1 MARDRV
7 LPRKYTL
14 LRVLGLPTRIF
25 VRKLRGLFADN
36 ENALFFTAVC
46 LVGALGGLA
55 GAAFRWLV
63 QVAMAGF
70 WGRSGELLQVA
81 SSAPWWARLVV
92 PIMGAALAGALAVL
106 FATRRDDQ
114 GGFPDILEIV
124 SLGGRMIRLTPS
136 IKRSLVS
143 LMTLASGGSVGR
155 EGPMGQLAAA
165 LGSRV
170 GRSFRFSE
178 ERIRILVAAGI
189 AAGFA
194 AAYNTPIGAT
204 LFVLEV
210 IIGSFNMVFFGPAV
224 VAAAIST
231 LVTRVFAGPGPIY
244 APGAQ
249 YALVSAW
256 EVGPYLVLGFL
267 AGLASVLFQVTMEGT
282 YRIWDRLKLPPLARA
297 PLGGFCVGAMAV
309 FWPYVLG
316 NGYETINLV
325 LAGRVAL
332 GLMAILFVM
341 KMLATT
347 VTLASGGAGGVFT
360 STMFIGAVL
369 GGVFGALT
377 HELAPVHTATSGA
390 YALAGMGGIIAGTT
404 HAPFL
409 AIIMVF
415 ELTQNY
421 GIVLPLMLTSIT
433 AYWTARSIRRT
444 SIYTEELKRRG
455 MRWEGTAQERLLR
468 SLTVRDIMLT
478 DVTLYPATLPLEK
491 VVDVFQ
497 NTRALQI
504 YVGDDEGRLLGIVEL
519 HEVKRMMGEE
529 PAPFVIAD
537 DLYTEIPVVTPGD
550 SLVEVNEKLW
560 FRDLGQLPV
569 VDDDETRKFLGIV
582 TRRDVLGAFDRE
594 VLRRNRL
601 LAKVRSVEG
610 TGFDYFELPEE
621 SRMSKVTV
629 PPGLVGKTIAEAGI
643 GSRHGITVMAIE
655 RMDAAGR
662 EHRIAPRPDTRLAR
676 GDALVVLGAD
686 SAVERFEAE
695 RRGTP
700 G

>member
-25 VRKLRGLFADN
+25 VRRLRALFAGN

-46 LVGALGGLA
+46 LVGLLGGLA
-55 GAAFRWLV
+55 GAVFRWLFQFAV
-63 QVAMAGF
+63 TGF
-70 WGRSGELLQVA
+70 WGRPGPLVLVA
-81 SSAPWWARLVV
+81 LSVPWWARLVV
-92 PIMGAALAGALAVL
+92 PVMGGALAAALAVL

-114 GGFPDILEIV
+114 GGFPDILEVI
-124 SLGGRMIRLTPS
+124 SLGGGTIRLS
-136 IKRSLVS
+136 GALKRAAGS

-155 EGPMGQLAAA
+155 EGPMGQIAAA
-165 LGSRV
+165 IGSRV

-178 ERIRILVAAGI
+178 ERVRILVAAGI

-231 LVTRVFAGPGPIY
+231 LVTHFFAGPGPIY
-244 APGAQ
+244 APGAR

-256 EVGPYLVLGFL
+256 EVGPYLALGFL
-267 AGLASVLFQVTMEGT
+267 CGLASVLFQVAMEKT
-282 YRIWDRLKLPPLARA
+282 YRLWDGLRLPLLART
-297 PLGGFCVGAMAV
+297 PLGGLCVGALAV

-325 LAGRVAL
+325 LAGRLAI
-332 GLMAILFVM
+332 GLMAILFVV

-347 VTLASGGAGGVFT
+347 VTLASGGSGGVFT

-369 GGVFGALT
+369 GGVFGVLT
-377 HELAPVHTATSGA
+377 HQLAPGHTAGSGA

-444 SIYTEELKRRG
+444 SIYTEELQRRG

-468 SLTVRDIMLT
+468 SLSVRDIMLP
-478 DVTLYPATLPLEK
+478 DVTLYPADLPLEK

-497 NTRALQI
+497 NTRALQL
-504 YVGDDEGRLLGIVEL
+504 YVGDAEGRLLGIVEL
-519 HEVKRMMGEE
+519 HEVKRVMGDE
-529 PAPFVIAD
+529 PAPFVIAA
-537 DLYTEIPVVTPGD
+537 DLLTEIPVVTPED

-569 VDDDETRKFLGIV
+569 VDDDERRKFLGIV

-594 VLRRNRL
+594 VLKRNRL

-610 TGFDYFELPEE
+610 AGFDYFELPEE
-621 SRMSKVTV
+621 SRMSKIPV
-629 PPGLVGKTIAEAGI
+629 PPEFVDQTLAEAQLRA
-643 GSRHGITVMAIE
+643 RHGITVMAIE
-655 RMDAAGR
+655 RMDSAGK
-662 EHRIAPRPDTRLAR
+662 HRIAPRPDTRLRR
-676 GDALVVLGAD
+676 GDLLVVLGQE
-686 SAVERFEAE
+686 SAMDQLEGE
-695 RRGTP
+695 
-700 G
+700 

>member
-1 MARDRV
+1 VARDRV

-25 VRKLRGLFADN
+25 VRRLKALFGDN

-55 GAAFRWLV
+55 GAAFRWLFELASV
-63 QVAMAGF
+63 GF
-70 WGRSGELLQVA
+70 WGRPGQILLVA
-81 SSAPWWARLVV
+81 SSVPWWARLLV
-92 PIMGAALAGALAVL
+92 PVMGAALAAALAVL
-106 FATRRDDQ
+106 FTTRRDEA
-114 GGFPDILEIV
+114 GGFPDILEVI
-124 SLGGRMIRLTPS
+124 SLGGGMIRLIPS
-136 IKRSLVS
+136 IKRAIAS

-155 EGPMGQLAAA
+155 EGPMGQIAAA

-170 GRSFRFSE
+170 GRWFHFSE

-231 LVTRVFAGPGPIY
+231 LVTRFFVGPGPIY
-244 APGAQ
+244 APGAE

-256 EVGPYLVLGFL
+256 EVGPYLALGFL
-267 AGLASVLFQVTMEGT
+267 AGLASVLFQVTMERT
-282 YRIWDRLKLPPLARA
+282 YRIWDGLHLPLLVRT
-297 PLGGFCVGAMAV
+297 PLGGLCVGAMAV

-325 LAGRVAL
+325 LAGQLAV
-332 GLMAILFVM
+332 GLMAILFVA

-347 VTLASGGAGGVFT
+347 VTLASGGSGGVFT
-360 STMFIGAVL
+360 STMFVGAVL
-369 GGVFGALT
+369 GGVFGAIT
-377 HELAPVHTATSGA
+377 HQLAPTHTAVSGA

-468 SLTVRDIMLT
+468 SLTVKEIMLS
-478 DVTLYPATLPLEK
+478 DVTLYPADLPLEK
-491 VVDVFQ
+491 VIDVFQ
-497 NTRALQI
+497 NSRALQL
-504 YVGDDEGRLLGIVEL
+504 YVGDEEGRLLGIVEL
-519 HEVKRMMGEE
+519 HEVKRLLGEE
-529 PAPFVIAD
+529 PAPFVIAA
-537 DLYTEIPVVTPGD
+537 DLITEIPVVTPDD

-569 VDDDETRKFLGIV
+569 VDDDTARKFLGIV

-601 LAKVRSVEG
+601 LAKVRTVEG

-621 SRMSKVTV
+621 SRMSKIPV
-629 PPGLVGKTIAEAGI
+629 PGEFVGQTLAEAQLRA
-643 GSRHGITVMAIE
+643 RHGITVMAIE

-662 EHRIAPRPDTRLAR
+662 EQRIAPRSDTRLMR
-676 GDALVVLGAD
+676 GDMLVVLGEESVMD
-686 SAVERFEAE
+686 RLEAE
-695 RRGTP
+695 
-700 G
+700 

>member
-14 LRVLGLPTRIF
+14 LRVLALPTRIF
-25 VRKLRGLFADN
+25 VRKLRALFAEN

-55 GAAFRWLV
+55 GAAFRWLF
-63 QVAMAGF
+63 QLAMTGF
-70 WGRSGELLQVA
+70 WGRSGVLLEVA
-81 SSAPWWARLVV
+81 ASVPWWARLAV
-92 PIMGAALAGALAVL
+92 PVMGGGLAAALAVL
-106 FATRRDDQ
+106 FATRRDAQ

-124 SLGGRMIRLTPS
+124 SLGGRTIRLS
-136 IKRSLVS
+136 SSLRRAAAS

-155 EGPMGQLAAA
+155 EGPMGQIAAA
-165 LGSRV
+165 IGSRI

-178 ERIRILVAAGI
+178 DRIRILVAAGI

-231 LVTRVFAGPGPIY
+231 LVTRFFAGPGPIY
-244 APGAQ
+244 APGAE

-267 AGLASVLFQVTMEGT
+267 AGLASVLFQVTMERT
-282 YRIWDRLKLPPLARA
+282 YRVWDGLKLPLLLRT
-297 PLGGFCVGAMAV
+297 PLGGLCVGALAV
-309 FWPYVLG
+309 FWPYILG

-325 LAGRVAL
+325 MAGRLAV
-332 GLMAILFVM
+332 GLLAILFVT

-347 VTLASGGAGGVFT
+347 ITLASGGSGGVFT

-369 GGVFGALT
+369 GGVFGMLT
-377 HELAPVHTATSGA
+377 HQIAPGHTAVSGA

-415 ELTQNY
+415 EMTQNY

-433 AYWTARSIRRT
+433 AYWTARSIRGT

-468 SLTVRDIMLT
+468 SLTVKDIMLP
-478 DVTLYPATLPLEK
+478 DVTLYPADLPLEK

-497 NTRALQI
+497 NSRVLQL

-529 PAPFVIAD
+529 PASFVIAA
-537 DLYTEIPVVTPGD
+537 DLVTEIPVVTPDD

-569 VDDDETRKFLGIV
+569 VDGETQKFLGIV

-601 LAKVRSVEG
+601 LAKVRSMEG
-610 TGFDYFELPEE
+610 AGFDYFELPEE
-621 SRMSKVTV
+621 SRMSRIVV
-629 PPGLVGKTIAEAGI
+629 PGEFVGQTLAEAQLRA
-643 GSRHGITVMAIE
+643 RHGVTVMAIQ
-655 RMDAAGR
+655 RLDAAGR
-662 EHRIAPRPDTRLAR
+662 EHRIAPRPDTRLVR
-676 GDALVVLGAD
+676 GDTLIVLGED
-686 SAVERFEAE
+686 SAMDRIEGE
-695 RRGTP
+695 
-700 G
+700 

>member
-14 LRVLGLPTRIF
+14 LRVLALPTRIF
-25 VRKLRGLFADN
+25 VRKLRALFADN

-63 QVAMAGF
+63 QLAMTGF
-70 WGRSGELLQVA
+70 WGRSGQLLEVA
-81 SSAPWWARLVV
+81 SSVPWWVRLLV
-92 PIMGAALAGALAVL
+92 PVLGAALAAAIAVL
-106 FATRRDDQ
+106 FATRREEQ

-124 SLGGRMIRLTPS
+124 SLGGGVIRLTPS
-136 IKRSLVS
+136 LKRSFAS

-155 EGPMGQLAAA
+155 EGPMGQIAAA
-165 LGSRV
+165 IGSRV
-170 GRSFRFSE
+170 GRSFHFSE

-231 LVTRVFAGPGPIY
+231 LVTRIFAGPGPIY
-244 APGAQ
+244 APGAE

-256 EVGPYLVLGFL
+256 EVGPYLALGFL
-267 AGLASVLFQVTMEGT
+267 AGLASVLFQVAMERT
-282 YRIWDRLKLPPLARA
+282 YKVWDGLKLPLLART
-297 PLGGFCVGAMAV
+297 PLGGLCVGAMAV

-325 LAGRVAL
+325 LAGRLAL
-332 GLMAILFVM
+332 GLMAVLFVM

-347 VTLASGGAGGVFT
+347 ITLASGGSGGVFT
-360 STMFIGAVL
+360 STMFVGAVL
-369 GGVFGALT
+369 GGVFGAIT
-377 HELAPVHTATSGA
+377 HQLAPGHTAVSGA

-455 MRWEGTAQERLLR
+455 MSWEGTAQERLLR
-468 SLTVRDIMLT
+468 SLTVKDIMLP
-478 DVTLYPATLPLEK
+478 DVTLFPADLPLEK
-491 VVDVFQ
+491 VIDVFQ

-504 YVGDDEGRLLGIVEL
+504 YVGDSEGRLLGIVEL
-519 HEVKRMMGEE
+519 HEVKRMLGEE
-529 PAPFVIAD
+529 QSASFVITAD
-537 DLYTEIPVVTPGD
+537 LITEIPVVTPDD

-569 VDDDETRKFLGIV
+569 VDDEETRKFLGIV

-594 VLRRNRL
+594 VLKRNRL
-601 LAKVRSVEG
+601 LAKVRAVEG
-610 TGFDYFELPEE
+610 TGFDYFELPEQ
-621 SRMSKVTV
+621 SRMSRIAV
-629 PPGLVGKTIAEAGI
+629 PGEFVGQSLAEAQLRA
-643 GSRHGITVMAIE
+643 RHGITVMAIQ
-655 RMDAAGR
+655 RMDSAGR
-662 EHRIAPRPDTRLAR
+662 EQRIAPRPDTRLMR
-676 GDALVVLGAD
+676 GDMLVVLGAE
-686 SAVERFEAE
+686 SAMDRLERE
-695 RRGTP
+695 
-700 G
+700 

>member
-1 MARDRV
+1 VARDRV

-14 LRVLGLPTRIF
+14 LRVLALPTRIF
-25 VRKLRGLFADN
+25 VRKLRALFAEN

-55 GAAFRWLV
+55 GAAFRWLF
-63 QVAMAGF
+63 QLAMSGF
-70 WGRSGELLQVA
+70 WGRSGVLLEVA
-81 SSAPWWARLVV
+81 ASVPWWARLVV
-92 PIMGAALAGALAVL
+92 PVMGAALAAALAVL
-106 FATRRDDQ
+106 FATRRDAQ

-124 SLGGRMIRLTPS
+124 SLGGRTIRLS
-136 IKRSLVS
+136 SSLRRATAS

-155 EGPMGQLAAA
+155 EGPMGQIAAA
-165 LGSRV
+165 IGSRI
-170 GRSFRFSE
+170 GRSFHFSE
-178 ERIRILVAAGI
+178 DRIRILVAAGI

-231 LVTRVFAGPGPIY
+231 LVTRFFGGPGPIY
-244 APGAQ
+244 APGAE

-256 EVGPYLVLGFL
+256 EVGPYLLLGFL
-267 AGLASVLFQVTMEGT
+267 AGLASVLFQVTMERT
-282 YRIWDRLKLPPLARA
+282 YRIWDGFHLPLLLRT
-297 PLGGFCVGAMAV
+297 PLGGLCVGAMAV
-309 FWPYVLG
+309 FWPYILG

-325 LAGRVAL
+325 LAGRVAV

-347 VTLASGGAGGVFT
+347 ITLASGGSGGVFT
-360 STMFIGAVL
+360 STMFVGAVL
-369 GGVFGALT
+369 GGVFGVVT
-377 HELAPVHTATSGA
+377 HQLAPGHTAVSGA

-415 ELTQNY
+415 EMTQNY

-433 AYWTARSIRRT
+433 AYWTARSIRGT

-468 SLTVRDIMLT
+468 SLTVKDIMLP
-478 DVTLYPATLPLEK
+478 DITLYPADLPLEK

-497 NTRALQI
+497 NSRVLQL
-504 YVGDDEGRLLGIVEL
+504 YVGDEDGRLLGIVEL

-529 PAPFVIAD
+529 PASFVIAA
-537 DLYTEIPVVTPGD
+537 DLVTEIPVVTPDD

-569 VDDDETRKFLGIV
+569 VDGETQKFLGIV

-601 LAKVRSVEG
+601 LAKVRAMEG

-621 SRMSKVTV
+621 SRMSRISV
-629 PPGLVGKTIAEAGI
+629 PAEFVGQTLAEAQLRA
-643 GSRHGITVMAIE
+643 RHGITVMAIQ

-662 EHRIAPRPDTRLAR
+662 EHRIAPRPDTRLVR
-676 GDALVVLGAD
+676 GDTLIVLGEE
-686 SAVERFEAE
+686 SAMDRIEGE
-695 RRGTP
+695 
-700 G
+700 

>member
-1 MARDRV
+1 MARERV

-14 LRVLGLPTRIF
+14 LRVLGLPMRVF
-25 VRKLRGLFADN
+25 ARKIRALFAEN

-55 GAAFRWLV
+55 GAAFRWMFRL
-63 QVAMAGF
+63 ATTGF
-70 WGRSGELLQVA
+70 WGRPGQILELAA
-81 SSAPWWARLVV
+81 SVPWWVRLLV
-92 PIMGAALAGALAVL
+92 PVLGAALAAAVTLLLA
-106 FATRRDDQ
+106 ARREERA
-114 GGFPDILEIV
+114 GFPDILEVV
-124 SLGGRMIRLTPS
+124 SVGGGDTVRLSPS
-136 IKRSLVS
+136 LKRSLAS

-155 EGPMGQLAAA
+155 EGPMGQIAAA
-165 LGSRV
+165 IGSRV
-170 GRSFRFSE
+170 GRSFHFSE
-178 ERIRILVAAGI
+178 DRVRIRVAAGI

-244 APGAQ
+244 PPGAE

-267 AGLASVLFQVTMEGT
+267 AGLASVLFQTTMEWT
-282 YRIWDRLKLPPLARA
+282 YRVWGGLKLPLLVRT
-297 PLGGFCVGAMAV
+297 PLGGLCVGALAV

-332 GLMAILFVM
+332 GLMAILFVA

-347 VTLASGGAGGVFT
+347 ITLASGGSGGVFT
-360 STMFIGAVL
+360 STMFVGAVL
-369 GGVFGALT
+369 GGAFGLLT
-377 HELAPVHTATSGA
+377 HAAAPAHTAGSGA

-433 AYWTARSIRRT
+433 AYWTARAIRPT

-455 MRWEGTAQERLLR
+455 MRWEGTAQERLMR
-468 SLTVRDIMLT
+468 SLTVKDIMLP
-478 DVTLYPATLPLEK
+478 DVTLYPADLPLEK
-491 VVDVFQ
+491 VIDVFQ
-497 NTRALQI
+497 NTRALQL
-504 YVGDDEGRLLGIVEL
+504 YVGDEEGRLLGIVDL
-519 HEVKRMMGEE
+519 HEVKRLLGEE
-529 PAPFVIAD
+529 PAAFVIAAD
-537 DLYTEIPVVTPGD
+537 IVGEIPVVTPDD

-560 FRDLGQLPV
+560 FRELGQLPV
-569 VDDDETRKFLGIV
+569 VDEESRKFLGIV
-582 TRRDVLGAFDRE
+582 TRRDILGAFDRE

-601 LAKVRSVEG
+601 LAKVRAVEG

-621 SRMSKVTV
+621 SRMSRVAV
-629 PPGLVGKTIAEAGI
+629 PADFVGQTLAEAQLRA
-643 GSRHGITVMAIE
+643 RHGITVMAIQ
-655 RMDAAGR
+655 RMDTAGR
-662 EHRIAPRPDTRLAR
+662 EHRIAPRPDTRLMR
-676 GDALVVLGAD
+676 GDMLVVIGEE
-686 SAVERFEAE
+686 SAMERLE
-695 RRGTP
+695 RD
-700 G
+700 

>member
-14 LRVLGLPTRIF
+14 LRVLALPTRIF
-25 VRKLRGLFADN
+25 VRKLRALFAEN

-55 GAAFRWLV
+55 GAAFRWFFQL
-63 QVAMAGF
+63 AMTGF
-70 WGRSGELLQVA
+70 WGRSGVLLEVA
-81 SSAPWWARLVV
+81 AGVPWWARLAV
-92 PIMGAALAGALAVL
+92 PVMGGGLAAALAVL
-106 FATRRDDQ
+106 FATRRDAQ

-124 SLGGRMIRLTPS
+124 SLGGRTIRLS
-136 IKRSLVS
+136 SSLRRAAAS

-155 EGPMGQLAAA
+155 EGPMGQIAAA
-165 LGSRV
+165 IGSRI

-178 ERIRILVAAGI
+178 DRIRILVAAGI

-231 LVTRVFAGPGPIY
+231 LVTRFFAGPGPIY
-244 APGAQ
+244 APGAE

-267 AGLASVLFQVTMEGT
+267 AGLASVLFQVTMERT
-282 YRIWDRLKLPPLARA
+282 YRIWDGLKLPLLLRT
-297 PLGGFCVGAMAV
+297 PLGGLCVGALAV
-309 FWPYVLG
+309 FWPYILG

-325 LAGRVAL
+325 LAGRLAV
-332 GLMAILFVM
+332 GLLAILFLT

-347 VTLASGGAGGVFT
+347 ITLASGGSGGVFT

-369 GGVFGALT
+369 GGVFGMLT
-377 HELAPVHTATSGA
+377 HQIAPGHTAVSGA

-415 ELTQNY
+415 EMTQNY

-433 AYWTARSIRRT
+433 AYWTARSIRGT

-468 SLTVRDIMLT
+468 SLTVKDIMLP
-478 DVTLYPATLPLEK
+478 DVTLYPADLPLEK

-497 NTRALQI
+497 NSRVLQL
-504 YVGDDEGRLLGIVEL
+504 YVGDEEGRLLGIVEL

-529 PAPFVIAD
+529 PASFVIAA
-537 DLYTEIPVVTPGD
+537 DLVTEIPVVTPDD

-569 VDDDETRKFLGIV
+569 VDEESQKFLGIV

-601 LAKVRSVEG
+601 LAKVRSMEG
-610 TGFDYFELPEE
+610 AGFDYFELPEE
-621 SRMSKVTV
+621 SRMSRIVV
-629 PPGLVGKTIAEAGI
+629 PGEFVGQTLAEAQLRA
-643 GSRHGITVMAIE
+643 RHGVTVMAIQ

-662 EHRIAPRPDTRLAR
+662 EHRIAPRPDTQLVR
-676 GDALVVLGAD
+676 GDTLIVLGEE
-686 SAVERFEAE
+686 SAMDRIEGE
-695 RRGTP
+695 
-700 G
+700 

>member
-1 MARDRV
+1 MARERV

-14 LRVLGLPTRIF
+14 LRVLGLPTRVF
-25 VRKLRGLFADN
+25 ARKLRALFAEN

-55 GAAFRWLV
+55 GAAFRWLFRL
-63 QVAMAGF
+63 AATGF
-70 WGRSGELLQVA
+70 WGRTGPLLEVA
-81 SSAPWWARLVV
+81 ASVPWWMRLLV
-92 PIMGAALAGALAVL
+92 PILGAALAAAVTLLLA
-106 FATRRDDQ
+106 ARREERA
-114 GGFPDILEIV
+114 GFPDILEVV
-124 SLGGRMIRLTPS
+124 SIGGGETIRLIPS
-136 IKRSLVS
+136 LKRSLAS

-155 EGPMGQLAAA
+155 EGPMGQIAAA
-165 LGSRV
+165 IGSRI
-170 GRSFRFSE
+170 GRSFHFSE
-178 ERIRILVAAGI
+178 DRVRILVAAGI

-210 IIGSFNMVFFGPAV
+210 VIGSFNMLFFGPAV
-224 VAAAIST
+224 VAAAVST

-244 APGAQ
+244 APGAE

-256 EVGPYLVLGFL
+256 EVAPYLVLGFL
-267 AGLASVLFQVTMEGT
+267 AGLASVLFQATMEWT
-282 YRIWDRLKLPPLARA
+282 YRIWESLKLPLIARTA
-297 PLGGFCVGAMAV
+297 LGGLCVGALAV
-309 FWPYVLG
+309 VWPYVLG

-325 LAGRVAL
+325 LAGRLTL
-332 GLMAILFVM
+332 GLMAVLFVT

-347 VTLASGGAGGVFT
+347 ITLASGGSGGVFT
-360 STMFIGAVL
+360 STMFVGAVL
-369 GGVFGALT
+369 GGVFGLLT
-377 HELAPVHTATSGA
+377 HQAAPAHTAGSGA

-433 AYWTARSIRRT
+433 AYWTASSIRST

-455 MRWEGTAQERLLR
+455 MRWEGTAQERLMR
-468 SLTVRDIMLT
+468 SLTVKDIMLP
-478 DVTLYPATLPLEK
+478 DVTLYPADLPLEK
-491 VVDVFQ
+491 VLDVFQ
-497 NTRALQI
+497 NSRALQLYI
-504 YVGDDEGRLLGIVEL
+504 GDDEGRLLGIVDL
-519 HEVKRMMGEE
+519 HEVKRLLGEE
-529 PAPFVIAD
+529 PASFVIAA
-537 DLYTEIPVVTPGD
+537 DLVSEIPVVTPDD

-560 FRDLGQLPV
+560 LRDLGHLPV
-569 VDDDETRKFLGIV
+569 VDEESQKFLGIV

-601 LAKVRSVEG
+601 LAKVRAVEG

-621 SRMSKVTV
+621 SRMSRIAV
-629 PPGLVGKTIAEAGI
+629 PAEFVGQTLAEAQLRA
-643 GSRHGITVMAIE
+643 RHGITVMAIQ

-662 EHRIAPRPDTRLAR
+662 EHRIAPRPDTRLQR
-676 GDALVVLGAD
+676 GDMLVVLGED
-686 SAVERFEAE
+686 SAMERLE
-695 RRGTP
+695 RE
-700 G
+700 

>member
-1 MARDRV
+1 VARDRV

-25 VRKLRGLFADN
+25 VRKLRALFGGN

-55 GAAFRWLV
+55 GAAFRWLF
-63 QVAMAGF
+63 QLAMAGF
-70 WGRSGELLQVA
+70 WGRSGTLLHVA
-81 SSAPWWARLVV
+81 SSVPWWARLLV
-92 PIMGAALAGALAVL
+92 PVLGAALAAALAVL
-106 FATRRDDQ
+106 FATRRGEQ

-124 SLGGRMIRLTPS
+124 SLGSGMIRLTPS
-136 IKRSLVS
+136 IKRSIVS

-165 LGSRV
+165 IGSRV

-231 LVTRVFAGPGPIY
+231 LVTRFFAGPGPIY
-244 APGAQ
+244 ARGAE

-256 EVGPYLVLGFL
+256 ELGPYLLLGFL
-267 AGLASVLFQVTMEGT
+267 AGLASVLFQVAMERT
-282 YRIWDRLKLPPLARA
+282 YRVWDGLKLPLLART
-297 PLGGFCVGAMAV
+297 PLGGLCVGAMAV

-325 LAGRVAL
+325 LAGRLAI
-332 GLMAILFVM
+332 GLMAVLFVM

-347 VTLASGGAGGVFT
+347 VTLASGGSGGVFT
-360 STMFIGAVL
+360 STMFVGAVL

-377 HELAPVHTATSGA
+377 HQLAPAHTAVSGA

-444 SIYTEELKRRG
+444 SIYTEELRRRG

-468 SLTVRDIMLT
+468 SLTVKDFMLP
-478 DVTLYPATLPLEK
+478 DVTLYPANLPLEK

-497 NTRALQI
+497 NTRALQL
-504 YVGDDEGRLLGIVEL
+504 YVGDEEGRLLGIVEL
-519 HEVKRMMGEE
+519 HEVKRLLGEE
-529 PAPFVIAD
+529 QPASFVIAA
-537 DLYTEIPVVTPGD
+537 DLITEIPVVTPDD

-601 LAKVRSVEG
+601 LAKIRAVEG
-610 TGFDYFELPEE
+610 AGFDYFELPEE
-621 SRMSKVTV
+621 SRMSKIPV
-629 PPGLVGKTIAEAGI
+629 PGEFVGQTLAEAQLRA
-643 GSRHGITVMAIE
+643 RHGITVMAIQ
-655 RMDAAGR
+655 RLDAAGR
-662 EHRIAPRPDTRLAR
+662 EQRIAPRSDTRLMR
-676 GDALVVLGAD
+676 GDMLVVLGEESVMD
-686 SAVERFEAE
+686 RLEGE
-695 RRGTP
+695 
-700 G
+700 

>member
-1 MARDRV
+1 VARDRV

-14 LRVLGLPTRIF
+14 LRVLALPTRIF
-25 VRKLRGLFADN
+25 VRKLRALFAEN

-55 GAAFRWLV
+55 GAAFRWLF
-63 QVAMAGF
+63 QLAMSGF
-70 WGRSGELLQVA
+70 WGRSGVLLEVA
-81 SSAPWWARLVV
+81 ASVPWWARLVV
-92 PIMGAALAGALAVL
+92 PVMGAALAAALAVL
-106 FATRRDDQ
+106 FATRRDEQ

-124 SLGGRMIRLTPS
+124 SLGGRTIRLS
-136 IKRSLVS
+136 SSLRRATAS

-155 EGPMGQLAAA
+155 EGPMGQIAAA
-165 LGSRV
+165 IGSRI
-170 GRSFRFSE
+170 GRSFHFSE
-178 ERIRILVAAGI
+178 DRIRILVAAGI

-231 LVTRVFAGPGPIY
+231 LVTRFFGGPGPIY
-244 APGAQ
+244 APGAE

-267 AGLASVLFQVTMEGT
+267 AGLASVLFQVTMERT
-282 YRIWDRLKLPPLARA
+282 YRIWDGFQLPLLLRT
-297 PLGGFCVGAMAV
+297 PLGGLCVGAMAV
-309 FWPYVLG
+309 FWPYILG

-347 VTLASGGAGGVFT
+347 ITLASGGSGGVFT
-360 STMFIGAVL
+360 STMFVGAVL
-369 GGVFGALT
+369 GGVFGVLI
-377 HELAPVHTATSGA
+377 HQLAPGHTAVSGA

-415 ELTQNY
+415 EMTQNY

-433 AYWTARSIRRT
+433 AYWTARSIRGT

-468 SLTVRDIMLT
+468 SLTVKDIMLP
-478 DVTLYPATLPLEK
+478 DVTLYPADLPLEK

-497 NTRALQI
+497 NSRVLQL
-504 YVGDDEGRLLGIVEL
+504 YVGDEEGRLLGIVEL

-529 PAPFVIAD
+529 PASFVIAA
-537 DLYTEIPVVTPGD
+537 DLVTEIPVVTPDD

-569 VDDDETRKFLGIV
+569 VDGETQKFLGIV

-601 LAKVRSVEG
+601 LAKVRAMEG

-621 SRMSKVTV
+621 SRMSRISV
-629 PPGLVGKTIAEAGI
+629 PSEFVGQTLAEAQLRA
-643 GSRHGITVMAIE
+643 RHGITVMAIQ

-662 EHRIAPRPDTRLAR
+662 EHRIAPRPDTRLVR
-676 GDALVVLGAD
+676 GDTLIVLGEE
-686 SAVERFEAE
+686 SAMDRIEGE
-695 RRGTP
+695 
-700 G
+700 

>member
-14 LRVLGLPTRIF
+14 LRVLALPTRIF
-25 VRKLRGLFADN
+25 VRKLRALFAEN

-55 GAAFRWLV
+55 GAAFRWLF
-63 QVAMAGF
+63 QLAMTGF
-70 WGRSGELLQVA
+70 WGRSGVLLEVA
-81 SSAPWWARLVV
+81 ASVPWWARLAV
-92 PIMGAALAGALAVL
+92 PVMGGGLAAALAVL
-106 FATRRDDQ
+106 FATRRDAQ

-124 SLGGRMIRLTPS
+124 SLGGRTIRLS
-136 IKRSLVS
+136 SSLRRAAAS

-155 EGPMGQLAAA
+155 EGPMGQIAAA
-165 LGSRV
+165 IGSRI

-178 ERIRILVAAGI
+178 DRIRILVAAGI

-231 LVTRVFAGPGPIY
+231 LVTRFFAGPGPIY
-244 APGAQ
+244 APGAE

-267 AGLASVLFQVTMEGT
+267 AGLASVLFQVTMERT
-282 YRIWDRLKLPPLARA
+282 YRVWDGLKLPLLLRT
-297 PLGGFCVGAMAV
+297 PLGGLCVGALAV
-309 FWPYVLG
+309 FWPYILG

-325 LAGRVAL
+325 LAGRLAV
-332 GLMAILFVM
+332 GLLAILFVT

-347 VTLASGGAGGVFT
+347 ITLASGGSGGVFT

-369 GGVFGALT
+369 GGVFGMLT
-377 HELAPVHTATSGA
+377 HQIAPGHTAVSGA

-415 ELTQNY
+415 EMTQNY

-433 AYWTARSIRRT
+433 AYWTARSIRGT

-468 SLTVRDIMLT
+468 SLTVKDIMLP
-478 DVTLYPATLPLEK
+478 DVTLYPADLPLEK

-497 NTRALQI
+497 NSRVLQL

-529 PAPFVIAD
+529 PASFVIAA
-537 DLYTEIPVVTPGD
+537 DLVTEIPVVTPDD

-569 VDDDETRKFLGIV
+569 VDGETQKFLGIV

-601 LAKVRSVEG
+601 LAKVRSMEG
-610 TGFDYFELPEE
+610 AGFDYFELPEE
-621 SRMSKVTV
+621 SRMSRIVV
-629 PPGLVGKTIAEAGI
+629 PGEFVGQTLAEAQLRA
-643 GSRHGITVMAIE
+643 RHGVTVMAIQ
-655 RMDAAGR
+655 RLDAAGR
-662 EHRIAPRPDTRLAR
+662 EHRIAPRPDTRLVR
-676 GDALVVLGAD
+676 GDTLIVLGED
-686 SAVERFEAE
+686 SAMDRIEGE
-695 RRGTP
+695 
-700 G
+700 

>member
-1 MARDRV
+1 VVARDRV
-7 LPRKYTL
+7 LPRRYTL
-14 LRVLGLPTRIF
+14 LRVLGLPTRLF
-25 VRKLRGLFADN
+25 VRRLRALFSEN

-46 LVGALGGLA
+46 LVGFLGGLA
-55 GAAFRWLV
+55 GAAFRWLFRLV
-63 QVAMAGF
+63 MAGF
-70 WGRSGELLQVA
+70 WGRSGSLLEVA
-81 SSAPWWARLVV
+81 AGVPWWARLVV
-92 PIMGAALAGALAVL
+92 PVVGGALAAGLAVV
-106 FATRRDDQ
+106 FATRRAEK
-114 GGFPDILEIV
+114 GGFPDILEVV
-124 SLGGRMIRLTPS
+124 SLGGGTIRLTPA
-136 IKRSLVS
+136 IERSLAS

-155 EGPMGQLAAA
+155 EGPMGQIAAA
-165 LGSRV
+165 IGSRV

-224 VAAAIST
+224 IAAAIST
-231 LVTRVFAGPGPIY
+231 LVTRFFAGPGPIY
-244 APGAQ
+244 DPGAQ

-256 EVGPYLVLGFL
+256 EIGPYLLLGFL
-267 AGLASVLFQVTMEGT
+267 AGLASVLFQVVMEGA
-282 YRIWDRLKLPPLARA
+282 YRIWDGMRLPLLART
-297 PLGGFCVGAMAV
+297 PLGGLCVGALAIV
-309 FWPYVLG
+309 WPWILG

-325 LAGRVAL
+325 LAGRIAL
-332 GLMAILFVM
+332 GLMAVLFVA

-347 VTLASGGAGGVFT
+347 ITLASGGSGGVFT
-360 STMFIGAVL
+360 STMFVGAVL

-377 HELAPVHTATSGA
+377 HHVAPGQTAALGA

-433 AYWTARSIRRT
+433 AYWTARSIRGT

-468 SLTVRDIMLT
+468 SLTVKDIMLP
-478 DVTLYPATLPLEK
+478 DVTLYPANLPLDQIL
-491 VVDVFQ
+491 DVFQ
-497 NTRALQI
+497 NSRALQL
-504 YVGDDEGRLLGIVEL
+504 YVGDAEGRLLGIVEL
-519 HEVKRMMGEE
+519 HEVKRLLGEE
-529 PAPFVIAD
+529 ESASFVIAA
-537 DLYTEIPVVTPGD
+537 DLVTEIPVVTPDD

-569 VDDDETRKFLGIV
+569 VDDDATRKFLGIV

-601 LAKVRSVEG
+601 LAKVRAVEG

-621 SRMSKVTV
+621 SRMSRIAV
-629 PPGLVGKTIAEAGI
+629 PGRFVGQTIAEAQLR
-643 GSRHGITVMAIE
+643 SRHGVTVMAIQ
-655 RMDAAGR
+655 RLDAAGR
-662 EHRIAPRPDTRLAR
+662 EQRIAPRPDTRLLR
-676 GDALVVLGAD
+676 GDMLVVLGEVP
-686 SAVERFEAE
+686 AVERLE
-695 RRGTP
+695 RD
-700 G
+700 